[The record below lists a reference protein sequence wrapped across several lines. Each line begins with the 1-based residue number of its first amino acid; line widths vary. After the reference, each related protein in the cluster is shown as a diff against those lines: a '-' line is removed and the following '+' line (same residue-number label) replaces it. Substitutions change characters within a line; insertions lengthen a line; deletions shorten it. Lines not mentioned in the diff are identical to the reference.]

1 MSSRCLS
8 SGSPKRDRPDFDQP
22 RAQAPSVLP
31 GRMSQGAIFR
41 HSFASPRSLA
51 SPELRPAV
59 AESKDNVWTAAT
71 APEGE
76 STPDYYGR
84 TRGSKPYHQTLTIR
98 PYSNQ

>member
-22 RAQAPSVLP
+22 GAQAPSVLP

-41 HSFASPRSLA
+41 QSVASPRSLA

-59 AESKDNVWTAAT
+59 AESKDN
-71 APEGE
+71 
-76 STPDYYGR
+76 
-84 TRGSKPYHQTLTIR
+84 I
-98 PYSNQ
+98 